1 MADNFDINLGAELR
15 RQRETIILLFF
26 VLKRAKQ
33 CHFMRFCAVSFPRCI
48 FYSYHNRITAN
59 KKTAPRDR
67 AVVYRKS
74 IQLLQPI
81 NQAVLIFTAHGF

>member
-48 FYSYHNRITAN
+48 FYSYHKRITAV
-59 KKTAPRDR
+59 KKRLYFAASFLRHSLNHSCLFSM
-67 AVVYRKS
+67 AS
-74 IQLLQPI
+74 
-81 NQAVLIFTAHGF
+81 

>member
-48 FYSYHNRITAN
+48 FYSYHNRITAV
-59 KKTAPRDR
+59 KKRLYFAASLRRHSLNHSCLFSMP
-67 AVVYRKS
+67 S
-74 IQLLQPI
+74 
-81 NQAVLIFTAHGF
+81 